1 MGLVRN
7 WIESEKELKGI
18 KKEMKKEEFLENNK
32 GFQELHHLSDEEMLF
47 FDYLYRKER
56 KYRTAVLILI
66 LICAG
71 LALSIWM

>member
-7 WIESEKELKGI
+7 WIESEKELKVI
-18 KKEMKKEEFLENNK
+18 AKEMRKEEFLENNK
-32 GFQELHHLSDEEMLF
+32 EFQELHHLSDEEMLF

-56 KYRTAVLILI
+56 KYRAAVLILI

>member
-7 WIESEKELKGI
+7 WIESEKELKVI

>member
-7 WIESEKELKGI
+7 WIESEMKLKAI

-32 GFQELHHLSDEEMLF
+32 GFQELHHLSDEELLF

-56 KYRTAVLILI
+56 KYRAAVLILI